1 MGIIQKMA
9 AFRII
14 PVIQLNRVQD
24 AVPLAEA
31 LRKGGLPAAEITFRT
46 GAAEQAIRLI
56 NANDPDMLILA
67 GTVLNIETAQRAMDA
82 GAQGIVS
89 PGTNPELVSWCMKQ
103 DIPVFP
109 GCATPTE
116 VDTCMRLGLDVVKL
130 FPADIAGGMPML
142 KALSGPYPNMRFM
155 PTGGITLKN
164 VREYLALPNVLCCG
178 GSYLAPAKLID
189 AGQFENI
196 SEIVSD
202 TLTLIRK

>member
-67 GTVLNIETAQRAMDA
+67 GTVLNIETAQRAIDA